1 MPITDLL
8 RINAQNAPDE
18 VAVVERSPRSGSDRI
33 ITSEEY
39 GRTESHP
46 DMAFRR
52 EITWR
57 QMDDDASRT
66 ANFCLERGL
75 GRGSKVALLMKNS
88 LEWFPL
94 YFGVMRSGALV
105 VPMNFRNDQSD
116 TQKCL
121 ELTQADAIFFGH
133 GYEEQ
138 IGSLRGEAPSI
149 KTFVSMGPDRL
160 DFAMNY
166 WDCVRG
172 ARADAPDVELSDSDD
187 AAIYFTSG
195 TTGQPKAIM
204 HTHSAIK
211 SVCVT
216 EQTHHGQTRGD
227 VFLCL
232 APLYHTGAMMHWLGS
247 LASCSRA
254 VLLRDGRPKPI
265 LKAVSDEGIT
275 IAFMLVPW
283 VQDILQEAESGAVN
297 FSDFRLSQW
306 RLMHIG
312 AQPVPAELIRRWRQY
327 FPSQQY
333 DTNYGLSESMGPG
346 CVHLGVENTHK
357 VGAIGRP
364 GTAWQAAI
372 VTETG
377 EPVTGR
383 AVGELMV
390 KGPGVM
396 RCYYRDEEATSAS
409 LKDGWLCTGD
419 MGYADE
425 DGFIFLVDRKK
436 DVIISG
442 GENIF
447 PIQIEDH
454 IRLLD
459 KVKDVAV
466 IGGYDKR
473 LVEVPIAIVSLKE
486 GRMSSEDELSAHCE
500 ALPRYKR
507 PRRFI
512 FADVPRNPTGKI
524 EKPRLRAMYGGKETA
539 GAMEYNTSE
548 IQQNRGREAV

>member
-8 RINAQNAPDE
+8 RTNAQIDGE
-18 VAVVERSPRSGSDRI
+18 SVAAVERSPRSGSRKI
-33 ITSEEY
+33 ISHIEY
-39 GRTESHP
+39 GESESHP

-52 EITWR
+52 EMTWG
-57 QMDDDASRT
+57 QMDADANRV
-66 ANFCLERGL
+66 ANFCLSRGL
-75 GRGSKVALLMKNS
+75 TRGSKVALLMKNS

-105 VPMNFRNDQSD
+105 VPMNFRNDPGD
-116 TQKCL
+116 TKKCV

-138 IGSLRGEAPSI
+138 TASIREELPSV

-166 WDCVRG
+166 WDHVRTASPDATCV
-172 ARADAPDVELSDSDD
+172 EFSDDDD

-195 TTGQPKAIM
+195 TTGQPKAIL
-204 HTHSAIK
+204 HSHSAIQ
-211 SVCVT
+211 SVCTT
-216 EQTHHGQTRGD
+216 ERTHHNQTEED

-232 APLYHTGAMMHWLGS
+232 APLFHTGAMMHWLGS
-247 LASCSRA
+247 LASRGKA
-254 VLLRDGRPKPI
+254 VLLRDGRPESI
-265 LKAVSDEGIT
+265 MKAVSDEGIT

-283 VQDILQEAESGAVN
+283 VQDILQGVENGSI
-297 FSDFRLSQW
+297 DFARYRLGQW

-312 AQPVPAELIRRWRQY
+312 AQPVPAELIARWRRH
-327 FPSQQY
+327 FPKQQY

-346 CVHLGVENTHK
+346 CVHLGIENTHK
-357 VGAIGRP
+357 VGAIGKA
-364 GTAWQAAI
+364 GTAWQAVIVDESGVPVKGSAI
-372 VTETG
+372 
-377 EPVTGR
+377 
-383 AVGELMV
+383 GELTV

-396 RCYYRDEEATSAS
+396 RRYYNDAESTEAS
-409 LKDGWLCTGD
+409 LKDGWLYTGD
-419 MGYADE
+419 MGYADG
-425 DGFIFLVDRKK
+425 DGFIYLVDRKK

-454 IRLLD
+454 IRELGS
-459 KVKDVAV
+459 VKDVAV

-473 LVEVPIAIVSLKE
+473 LVETPIAVVSLKDGASATE
-486 GRMSSEDELSAHCE
+486 AELAAHCE
-500 ALPRYKR
+500 ALPKYKR

-512 FADVPRNPTGKI
+512 FAPVPRNATGKI
-524 EKPRLRAMYGGKETA
+524 EKPRLRAMYGGEETKE
-539 GAMEYNTSE
+539 
-548 IQQNRGREAV
+548 EAKSA